1 MNPENFYSSFNHV
14 ILFSK
19 KSSHQ
24 RPGLRSYFSSLGSYR
39 ERNSIGRLVLGKSEG
54 EKASVEGRLKAKPQ
68 QGETVVICYKIDY
81 LARGKAKKGEVI
93 R

>member
-1 MNPENFYSSFNHV
+1 M
-14 ILFSK
+14 
-19 KSSHQ
+19 
-24 RPGLRSYFSSLGSYR
+24 
-39 ERNSIGRLVLGKSEG
+39 GKSEG

-81 LARGKAKKGEVI
+81 LARGKAKEGEVI